1 MRETVPGEELDKAYS
16 TIATLTAM
24 LDRELSIIDG
34 LSEGEVRVTREE
46 VVAGKAEVRD
56 EVPKAPLRQEVIER
70 CQYNG
75 QRNRRSQHGQH
86 VFRTVPEGPL
96 EAVEE
101 LLDGL
106 CRHAV
111 PDGLVR
117 TAAAA
122 IQLDGLDRPVPAC
135 WLPRPLRNMAPR
147 ATHPRGWAIPRAA
160 TTRPAPMLSRM
171 LQPTALRVHRSM
183 ATARQMKP
191 PVVLRLVKPD
201 FRL

>member
-75 QRNRRSQHGQH
+75 QRNRRSQH
-86 VFRTVPEGPL
+86 
-96 EAVEE
+96 
-101 LLDGL
+101 
-106 CRHAV
+106 
-111 PDGLVR
+111 
-117 TAAAA
+117 
-122 IQLDGLDRPVPAC
+122 
-135 WLPRPLRNMAPR
+135 
-147 ATHPRGWAIPRAA
+147 
-160 TTRPAPMLSRM
+160 LS
-171 LQPTALRVHRSM
+171 LIHI
-183 ATARQMKP
+183 
-191 PVVLRLVKPD
+191 
-201 FRL
+201 